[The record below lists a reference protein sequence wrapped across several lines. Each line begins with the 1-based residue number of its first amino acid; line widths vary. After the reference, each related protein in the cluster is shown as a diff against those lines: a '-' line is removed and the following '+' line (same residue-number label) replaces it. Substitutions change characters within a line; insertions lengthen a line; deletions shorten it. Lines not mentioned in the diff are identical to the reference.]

1 MLLNVPAPK
10 TRSPTGWIASTRG
23 TPCEALVVVA
33 GPIPHVRAG
42 AAVTA
47 ASAAAS
53 ATTHTTLR
61 CHLGTIALPF
71 HPTTGAPVARAHHY
85 AAGTGP
91 APRPSCV
98 TASSAPTP
106 SAGRSLHS
114 AQHHRRCG
122 SPDPNRR
129 RSAGGQQSLPA
140 YRGARAPIP
149 VQVGGSSRDIPSPA
163 VRPRAGRP
171 RRRRPR
177 TPGAAPVL
185 RPPALPP
192 PV

>member
-1 MLLNVPAPK
+1 MLLNVPATK

-47 ASAAAS
+47 ASAAGS
-53 ATTHTTLR
+53 ATSPPVRPTTTTLTTLR
-61 CHLGTIALPF
+61 CHLVTIALPF

-98 TASSAPTP
+98 TASSAP
-106 SAGRSLHS
+106 
-114 AQHHRRCG
+114 
-122 SPDPNRR
+122 
-129 RSAGGQQSLPA
+129 
-140 YRGARAPIP
+140 
-149 VQVGGSSRDIPSPA
+149 
-163 VRPRAGRP
+163 
-171 RRRRPR
+171 
-177 TPGAAPVL
+177 
-185 RPPALPP
+185 
-192 PV
+192 